1 MKSHAY
7 FTVQKYY
14 VGGTLLPA
22 NSISMNNIFR
32 RGGGYCRQV
41 RLRGALQFITFPS
54 SSPIYFIFAF
64 PAVLG
69 GKAMIMETD
78 AKRVG
83 EGPSPGQKR
92 MRMRMR
98 MKINIPAHIYM
109 NTHVP
114 KEHRLI

>member
-1 MKSHAY
+1 
-7 FTVQKYY
+7 
-14 VGGTLLPA
+14 
-22 NSISMNNIFR
+22 
-32 RGGGYCRQV
+32 
-41 RLRGALQFITFPS
+41 
-54 SSPIYFIFAF
+54 
-64 PAVLG
+64 
-69 GKAMIMETD
+69 MIMETD